1 MRHLQARFTP
11 RRRVPACLRTAVI
24 PAPHDACSLLI
35 FKAPRSLMLM
45 LDRALLPTCRHAYL
59 RREPMARALLLR
71 ERTLGGAMLA
81 ASLWLA
87 IKFEAT
93 RPTTPDANLMSR
105 ISGEC
110 THTPAAAMSLAAAR
124 PLLAHAHAALT
135 TCCSPPCWVP
145 TASAGI
151 PAGLLRQQERQ
162 ILADLQW
169 DLMTPA
175 REVSQAHCAPPPP
188 CHPAWDLLARSAS
201 PRAPRS
207 CRLLPGPLSTPEA
220 LNSHSCLCAH
230 ARARMH

>member
-1 MRHLQARFTP
+1 VRHLQARFTP

-110 THTPAAAMSLAAAR
+110 THTPAAAMSLAAPR
-124 PLLAHAHAALT
+124 PLACSCTRRAHYLLLT
-135 TCCSPPCWVP
+135 TLLGPHRVCRHPCRP
-145 TASAGI
+145 AA
-151 PAGLLRQQERQ
+151 PAG
-162 ILADLQW
+162 
-169 DLMTPA
+169 
-175 REVSQAHCAPPPP
+175 AP
-188 CHPAWDLLARSAS
+188 D
-201 PRAPRS
+201 
-207 CRLLPGPLSTPEA
+207 PG
-220 LNSHSCLCAH
+220 
-230 ARARMH
+230 